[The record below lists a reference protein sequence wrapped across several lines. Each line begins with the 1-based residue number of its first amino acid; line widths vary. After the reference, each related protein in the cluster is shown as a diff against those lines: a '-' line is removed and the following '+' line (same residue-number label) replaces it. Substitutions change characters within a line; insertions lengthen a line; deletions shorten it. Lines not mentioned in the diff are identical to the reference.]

1 MITIV
6 SALYKMLGDLVSL
19 QGEEFDT
26 PVKLVDKIFA
36 EMDTDRDGKL
46 SLSEYKIGATNDP
59 AIVQGLSLF

>member
-1 MITIV
+1 
-6 SALYKMLGDLVSL
+6 MLGDLVSL

>member
-26 PVKLVDKIFA
+26 PVKLVDKIFR

-46 SLSEYKIGATNDP
+46 SKEEYKIGAQNDP